1 MLLEPIAGLHN
12 HEYHVHALALAQRD
26 GVALPSV
33 PSPLLPQTPTSASKS
48 NLCTGPCKGR
58 SDPGCGLLD
67 IPSPAF
73 SGHPLVRAMLSRT
86 IQALSI
92 HPSACV
98 IMIELTCNTHTAR
111 T

>member
-12 HEYHVHALALAQRD
+12 QEHHVHALALAQRD

-48 NLCTGPCKGR
+48 NLCTGGPCRGR

-67 IPSPAF
+67 LPLPPF

-86 IQALSI
+86 IQELSI
-92 HPSACV
+92 HPSAWKECSKK
-98 IMIELTCNTHTAR
+98 
-111 T
+111 